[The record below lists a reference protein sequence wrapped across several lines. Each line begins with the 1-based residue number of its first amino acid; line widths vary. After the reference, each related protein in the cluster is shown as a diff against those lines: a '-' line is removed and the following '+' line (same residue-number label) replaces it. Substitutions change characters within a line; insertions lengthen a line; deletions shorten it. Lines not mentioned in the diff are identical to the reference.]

1 VVERYVIVDSSVARA
16 LCDSG
21 IAQWVEHWA
30 RDCGK
35 LLKIALAR
43 YSPHYEI
50 EN

>member
-1 VVERYVIVDSSVARA
+1 MVERYVIVDSSVVEHYVIV
-16 LCDSG
+16 DSSV
-21 IAQWVEHWA
+21 VEHWA